1 MTRSILTAIFLTL
14 FSQTA
19 WAEEKYTCY
28 LDKFMEV
35 ANDGG
40 LFGPEE
46 TKIQLNISIRGERV
60 FYELDDGQSELALI
74 DKLGTAQFA
83 AKGGIA
89 AMKTLHVWKQGSSDK
104 YDVQYST
111 NYARSITIRTGACL
125 RY

>member
-1 MTRSILTAIFLTL
+1 MTRVVLTTIFLTL

-46 TKIQLNISIRGERV
+46 TKIQLNISIKGDRV
-60 FYELDDGQSELALI
+60 FYELDDVQSELALI

-83 AKGGIA
+83 AKGGLA
-89 AMKTLHVWKQGSSDK
+89 AMQTLHVWKQFSSDK
-104 YDVQYST
+104 YEVQYST
-111 NYARSITIRTGACL
+111 NYAHNITIRTGFCL

>member
-1 MTRSILTAIFLTL
+1 MTRVVLTTIFLTL
-14 FSQTA
+14 LSNTA

-28 LDKFMEV
+28 LDKFVEV

-46 TKIQLNISIRGERV
+46 TKIHLNISIRGERV
-60 FYELDDGQSELALI
+60 FYEMDNVRSELALI

-83 AKGGIA
+83 AKGGLA
-89 AMKTLHVWKQGSSDK
+89 AMQTLHVWKQLSSDK
-104 YDVQYST
+104 YEVQYST
-111 NYARSITIRTGACL
+111 NYAHNITIRTGLCL

>member
-1 MTRSILTAIFLTL
+1 MTRVVLTTIFLTL

-46 TKIQLNISIRGERV
+46 TKIQLKISIKGDRV
-60 FYELDDGQSELALI
+60 FYELDDVQSELALI

-83 AKGGIA
+83 AKGGLA
-89 AMKTLHVWKQGSSDK
+89 AMQTLHVWKQFSSDK
-104 YDVQYST
+104 YEVQYST
-111 NYARSITIRTGACL
+111 NYAHNITIRTGFCL

>member
-1 MTRSILTAIFLTL
+1 MTRVVLTTIFLTL
-14 FSQTA
+14 LSNTA

-46 TKIQLNISIRGERV
+46 TKIQLNISIKGDRV
-60 FYELDDGQSELALI
+60 FYELDDVQSELALI
-74 DKLGTAQFA
+74 DRLGTAQFA
-83 AKGGIA
+83 AKGGLA
-89 AMKTLHVWKQGSSDK
+89 AMQTLHVWKQFSSDK
-104 YDVQYST
+104 YEVQYST
-111 NYARSITIRTGACL
+111 NYAHNITIRTGFCL